1 MKKICA
7 LVLALLLIQSA
18 ALAAD
23 LSGMSFDELLAL
35 RDQVQRELI
44 SRPEWK
50 EVTVP
55 PGEYT
60 IGIDIPAG
68 VYSISYAGKR
78 PGNFRVWGAA
88 VKDYKANG
96 GLLINTSINKDDPLL
111 ARLVLK
117 EGNVL
122 ETTTAILMTPYQG
135 LGF

>member
-7 LVLALLLIQSA
+7 LVLALLLIQGA

-60 IGIDIPAG
+60 VGIDIPAG
-68 VYSISYAGKR
+68 VYSIEHAGKR
-78 PGNFRVWGAA
+78 SGNFCVWGAA
-88 VKDYKANG
+88 VDDYKANG
-96 GLLINTSINKDDPLL
+96 GLLINTTISKDNPFL

-117 EGNVL
+117 DGNVL
-122 ETTTAILMTPYQG
+122 ETNTTILMTPYQG

>member
-7 LVLALLLIQSA
+7 LVLALLLIQGA

-55 PGEYT
+55 AGTWY
-60 IGIDIPAG
+60 IGPEIPEG
-68 VYSISYAGKR
+68 IYSLYPSTQRGATVHLWGK
-78 PGNFRVWGAA
+78 A
-88 VKDYKANG
+88 KDDFETDG
-96 GLLINTSINKDDPLL
+96 GLIISVFLQNQEVGYGK
-111 ARLVLK
+111 VELK

-122 ETTTAILMTPYQG
+122 ILGGPVVLSPVQP